1 MADREVKAICLF
13 YWNQKHI
20 YIERMVDLMTINIYL
35 SNLARYTEGRENG
48 RWLQLPMELEKLEK
62 VFTEIVGQNQ
72 EHIIL
77 DYNAPFEISEYE
89 NIFTLNEF
97 METLEDSGLDENG
110 LKIIFEV
117 ADTKEDAINAINNG
131 NYTIIDVDAVIE
143 GWATCFVDDDIL
155 GRVLNEEGY
164 NNLFENPI
172 PEEMLDYMN
181 WENIYNCLAINDGW
195 QKVTIDNNDYLVT
208 LRF

>member
-1 MADREVKAICLF
+1 
-13 YWNQKHI
+13 
-20 YIERMVDLMTINIYL
+20 MTINIYL

-48 RWLQLPMELEKLEK
+48 RWLQLPMESEKLEK

-89 NIFTLNEF
+89 NIFALNEF
-97 METLEDSGLDENG
+97 METLEDCGLDENG
-110 LKIIFEV
+110 LKAIFEV
-117 ADTKEDAINAINNG
+117 ADTKEDAITAINNG
-131 NYTIIDVDAVIE
+131 NYTIIDVDAVID

-164 NNLFENPI
+164 NNLFSQFI
-172 PEEMLDYMN
+172 PEEMLDYMD
-181 WENIYNCLAINDGW
+181 WANIYNCLAINDGW
-195 QKVTIDNNDYLVT
+195 QRVTINNNDYLVT
-208 LRF
+208 IRF

>member
-1 MADREVKAICLF
+1 
-13 YWNQKHI
+13 
-20 YIERMVDLMTINIYL
+20 MTINIYL

-48 RWLQLPMELEKLEK
+48 RWLQLPMESTKLEK
-62 VFTEIVGQNQ
+62 VFAEIVGKNQ

-77 DYNAPFEISEYE
+77 DYNAPFEVSEYE
-89 NIFTLNEF
+89 NIFELNEF
-97 METLEDSGLDENG
+97 METLEDCGLDADG
-110 LKIIFEV
+110 LKAIFAV

-155 GRVLNEEGY
+155 GRVLQEEGY

-172 PEEMLDYMN
+172 PEEMLDYMD
-181 WENIYNCLAINDGW
+181 WENIYNILSINDGW
-195 QKVTIDNNDYLVT
+195 QRVTINNNDYLVT
-208 LRF
+208 IRF

>member
-1 MADREVKAICLF
+1 
-13 YWNQKHI
+13 
-20 YIERMVDLMTINIYL
+20 MTINIYL

-97 METLEDSGLDENG
+97 MKTLEDSGLDENG

-172 PEEMLDYMN
+172 PEEMLDYMD
-181 WENIYNCLAINDGW
+181 WANIYNCLSINDGW

-208 LRF
+208 IRF

>member
-1 MADREVKAICLF
+1 MKALQ
-13 YWNQKHI
+13 QKHT
-20 YIERMVDLMTINIYL
+20 YKFERMVDFMIINIYL

-48 RWLQLPMELEKLEK
+48 KWLALPMESTQLKK
-62 VFTEIVGQNQ
+62 VIAEIVGQNQ

-89 NIFTLNEF
+89 NIFALNEF
-97 METLEDSGLDENG
+97 METLEDCGLDENG
-110 LKIIFEV
+110 LKAIFTV

-164 NNLFENPI
+164 NNLFKNPI
-172 PEEMLDYMN
+172 PEEMLDYMD
-181 WENIYNCLAINDGW
+181 WANIYNCLSINDGW

-208 LRF
+208 IRF

>member
-1 MADREVKAICLF
+1 
-13 YWNQKHI
+13 
-20 YIERMVDLMTINIYL
+20 MTINIYL

-77 DYNAPFEISEYE
+77 DYNAPFEISEHE

-131 NYTIIDVDAVIE
+131 NYTIIDVNAVIE

-164 NNLFENPI
+164 NNLFKNPI
-172 PEEMLDYMN
+172 PEEMLDYMD
-181 WENIYNCLAINDGW
+181 WANIYNCLSINDGW

-208 LRF
+208 IRF

>member
-1 MADREVKAICLF
+1 
-13 YWNQKHI
+13 
-20 YIERMVDLMTINIYL
+20 MTINIYL

-48 RWLQLPMELEKLEK
+48 RWLQLPMESEKLEK
-62 VFTEIVGQNQ
+62 VLSEIVGQNQ

-110 LKIIFEV
+110 LKAIFAV
-117 ADTKEDAINAINNG
+117 ADTKENAINAIENG
-131 NYTIIDVDAVIE
+131 NYVIIDVNAVIDR
-143 GWATCFVDDDIL
+143 WATCFVDDDIL

-164 NNLFENPI
+164 NNLFKNSI
-172 PEEMLDYMN
+172 PEEMLDYMD
-181 WENIYNCLAINDGW
+181 WENIYRCLSINDGW

-208 LRF
+208 IRF